1 MTLRKKNLFLKK
13 NQLEQDN
20 AIFGSVDNPFNQ
32 NVTFSLSII
41 LL

>member
-1 MTLRKKNLFLKK
+1 MTIRKKSILKK

>member
-1 MTLRKKNLFLKK
+1 MAIRKKSILKK
-13 NQLEQDN
+13 NHLEQDN

>member
-1 MTLRKKNLFLKK
+1 MTIRKENLFLKK

-20 AIFGSVDNPFNQ
+20 AIFGGVDNPFNQ

>member
-1 MTLRKKNLFLKK
+1 MTIRKENLFLKK

-20 AIFGSVDNPFNQ
+20 DIFGSVDNLFNQ